1 MHKKILH
8 GLDGSEGSFVAL
20 EEALDVAKHYG
31 AELHTISVAEVPHYG
46 GTVGEI
52 IEEKE
57 VWNGYFR
64 TAIERAEAMA
74 REAGVDIKCHGLVG
88 HEVKTIIDY
97 VRNHDF
103 DLLVLGFMGHSAV
116 YDRVM
121 GSTCQSLVRLAP
133 CSVLVVKQPRAEA
146 QTHEQAPGPG
156 H

>member
-1 MHKKILH
+1 MHRKILH

-20 EEALDVAKHYG
+20 AEALDVAKHYD

-46 GTVGEI
+46 GTVGEV

-64 TAIERAEAMA
+64 TAIERAEEMA
-74 REAGVDIKCHGLVG
+74 REAGVALTCHALVG
-88 HEVKTIIDY
+88 HEVKTIVDY
-97 VRNHDF
+97 VKNHGF

-146 QTHEQAPGPG
+146 QKHEQAPGPG